1 MEDINYIYVLDYS
14 DETICEIELQPK
26 DRDKL
31 IDDIVESYGCKTN
44 TCSWM
49 ATRYR
54 VTNIITLNN

>member
-1 MEDINYIYVLDYS
+1 MEDFNYIYVLDYS
-14 DETICEIELQPK
+14 DGTICEIELQPK

-31 IDDIVESYGCKTN
+31 IDDIVESYGCNIN

-54 VTNIITLNN
+54 VTNIITLTN